1 MEKFYEVIDPI
12 LMGLFRLVPDPI
24 IGFFVGTF
32 LLALTSVVIGQTTL
46 SIAFLFNRK
55 YVENLNN
62 DLIKWNNLS
71 IDAIKAGNKEAY
83 KAANEKANDAFGR
96 LFFLSVAYSAASLWP
111 APFAL
116 GWMQRWFSN
125 IALPLPVSIPFVG
138 SSVHYPFVFILA
150 FILASLVFSLA
161 KPHLPYFGHIH
172 KMLTAPEKER
182 ERLRSFT
189 ELFDSSRSA
198 S

>member
-71 IDAIKAGNKEAY
+71 ITLLKLAIKKLTKPLTKRQMTPLDGFSSSLWHTQPHRCGLLRSLWDGCRDGLATSPCLY
-83 KAANEKANDAFGR
+83 
-96 LFFLSVAYSAASLWP
+96 LSVSPS
-111 APFAL
+111 
-116 GWMQRWFSN
+116 
-125 IALPLPVSIPFVG
+125 
-138 SSVHYPFVFILA
+138 
-150 FILASLVFSLA
+150 
-161 KPHLPYFGHIH
+161 
-172 KMLTAPEKER
+172 
-182 ERLRSFT
+182 
-189 ELFDSSRSA
+189 
-198 S
+198 